1 MSVNVI
7 CSMTL
12 FIGAFA
18 ALYLRGIGWRRINPF
33 HPLNLGWSLELG
45 LHLRTLLIF
54 DNWGFAWVSHRSGI
68 DYHWWHSC
76 ILYCAWYN
84 MYTTVGK
91 SQGCRRTQKTF
102 SWIQNFSRIMRLHQG
117 YFFDFSYS
125 QSVQTELKKWTVIFP
140 CLQATTQWRKV
151 QERLEDDE
159 RCSRLE
165 KIVRL
170 NIFQVSIFLALVNF
184 CCSVVQF
191 VLYVFVFL
199 RST

>member
-76 ILYCAWYN
+76 IVYCAWYN

-125 QSVQTELKKWTVIFP
+125 QSVQTELKKWTVIFFFMP
-140 CLQATTQWRKV
+140 AGNYSVEKSSRTVGRWWALFPTWKDWS
-151 QERLEDDE
+151 LEYFP
-159 RCSRLE
+159 S
-165 KIVRL
+165 
-170 NIFQVSIFLALVNF
+170 
-184 CCSVVQF
+184 
-191 VLYVFVFL
+191 
-199 RST
+199 

>member
-1 MSVNVI
+1 MIAFKHLVN
-7 CSMTL
+7 
-12 FIGAFA
+12 F
-18 ALYLRGIGWRRINPF
+18 Y
-33 HPLNLGWSLELG
+33 
-45 LHLRTLLIF
+45 
-54 DNWGFAWVSHRSGI
+54 NWGFAWVSHRSWI

-76 ILYCAWYN
+76 IVYCAWYN
-84 MYTTVGK
+84 MYNTVGK

-170 NIFQVSIFLALVNF
+170 NIFQVSIFPGRSQFLLFCGSICIICFCVSQEYIRHLEKEEEEQKRIQKVWFSYLIANLVLLF
-184 CCSVVQF
+184 CSYIWK
-191 VLYVFVFL
+191 L
-199 RST
+199 S